1 MTTTPEEERPAGSTA
16 PASSAEQA
24 VLDAVEDVVDDVT
37 EHELGADAESAMD
50 SLDNPR
56 RLLLVHAHPDDETIT
71 SGATMARYAA
81 AGAQVTLV
89 TCTRGELGEVIPP
102 ELAHLEGDG
111 DALAAHRVA
120 ELANA
125 MEALGVEDHRFL
137 GDGGLDAQRR
147 PDPVRYRDSGMV
159 YDDRGNAAAPPAM
172 AADTFARANVDEAA
186 AYLVR
191 VLREVRPQVVAT
203 YEPGGGYGHPDHVQA
218 HRVTMRAVAMAAE
231 AGVGEGEPWQVAKVY
246 WSVLP
251 EGQVRAALREFAGAA
266 ESTWDPDG
274 PLPSM
279 VVPDDEVT
287 TVVDATEQ
295 LGAKAAALRAHA
307 TQVVVGDG
315 TFVLSNGRTQPLRAV
330 ECYRLAVGEPRP
342 PADGGPETDLF
353 AGLA

>member
-1 MTTTPEEERPAGSTA
+1 MTTTPEEERPTGAEA
-16 PASSAEQA
+16 PGATAEQA

-56 RLLLVHAHPDDETIT
+56 RLLLVHAHPDDETIN

-89 TCTRGELGEVIPP
+89 TCTRGEQGEVIPP
-102 ELAHLEGDG
+102 ELAHLEGDA
-111 DALAAHRVA
+111 DALAERRVA

-125 MEALGVEDHRFL
+125 MEALGIGDHRFL
-137 GDGGLDAQRR
+137 GDGALDVDQR
-147 PDPVRYRDSGMV
+147 PDPVRYRDSGMA
-159 YDDRGNAAAPPAM
+159 YDSGGNAVAPPHM
-172 AADTFARANVDEAA
+172 AVDAFARADLDGVAA
-186 AYLVR
+186 HLVR

-218 HRVTMRAVAMAAE
+218 HRVTMRAVVLAADP
-231 AGVGEGEPWQVAKVY
+231 GYGEGEPWQVAKVY

-251 EGQVRAALREFAGAA
+251 EGVVRAALRDLADAGA
-266 ESTWDPDG
+266 TTRDPDG

-287 TVVDATEQ
+287 TVVDASEQ

-315 TFVLSNGRTQPLRAV
+315 TFAVSNGIAQPLRAV